1 MADWRTCAAV
11 VALLCGCSAGT
22 DSSSAGGDCDEAWQ
36 VANEVA
42 HLSGQAKVLHPAFTA
57 CSSFEE
63 FASVNARY
71 PGVLDGVD
79 PERYVDN
86 QCHYRA
92 LLLETPVCK
101 TLPPHPE
108 P

>member
-1 MADWRTCAAV
+1 MADWRAYAAV
-11 VALLCGCSAGT
+11 VVLVTGCSAGT
-22 DSSSAGGDCDEAWQ
+22 GSSAGGECDEAWQ
-36 VANEVA
+36 VADEVS
-42 HLSGQAKVLHPAFTA
+42 HLAGQAKVLHPAFSA
-57 CSSFEE
+57 CTDFQQ
-63 FASVNARY
+63 FASVSTRY

-92 LLLETPVCK
+92 LLMETPVCK